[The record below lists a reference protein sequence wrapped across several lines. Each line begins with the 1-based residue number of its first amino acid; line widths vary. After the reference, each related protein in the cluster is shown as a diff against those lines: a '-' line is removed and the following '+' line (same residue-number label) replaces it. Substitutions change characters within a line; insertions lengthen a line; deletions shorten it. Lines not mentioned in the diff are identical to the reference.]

1 MTLTSIPAAS
11 HAISMQSACNQHAIS
26 MQSTCNQHAIIM
38 QSACNQHAIS
48 MQSACNQHA
57 ISAHLDPRRLA
68 RGIIG
73 QIRVGSHC
81 SRVGKR
87 RQQGMGQGVV
97 GAAEAIHGKALELST
112 TDSLITI
119 AEAMLQDEGLILE
132 CEPSQLASLLW
143 GDDCIQSACNQNAI
157 SMQSAVAA
165 DEPPVGR
172 CRVGRCRVGRGRVG
186 RCRVGRGRV
195 GRGRVGRDQQWG
207 DTSDEMPASTARE
220 LSSSDQ
226 PGMSFSFEAPEP
238 KNRTSCPKKEAW
250 G

>member
-1 MTLTSIPAAS
+1 MRE
-11 HAISMQSACNQHAIS
+11 QSACTERAVP
-26 MQSTCNQHAIIM
+26 STPRTGAHDG
-38 QSACNQHAIS
+38 
-48 MQSACNQHA
+48 
-57 ISAHLDPRRLA
+57 AHLDPRRLA
-68 RGIIG
+68 RGIIR

-97 GAAEAIHGKALELST
+97 GAAEAIHGEGLELGT

-119 AEAMLQDEGLILE
+119 AEAMLQDEGLILK
-132 CEPSQLASLLW
+132 CEPSQLTSLLW

-165 DEPPVGR
+165 DEPP
-172 CRVGRCRVGRGRVG
+172 VGRCRVGRGRVG

-220 LSSSDQ
+220 LRSSDQ